1 MSVVRTQSES
11 RKARQAHR
19 LVRRPTGFD
28 PPSVILLLCLLT
40 TSTLVGPVSP
50 ANAATS
56 YGVRAV
62 AVAASKEGAPY
73 APGAT
78 GPNQFDCSGL
88 TLYSFQRAGRQ
99 LPRTA
104 EQQYEHTSRIPRN
117 ERALG
122 DLVFFPRG
130 STVEHVGIYA
140 GHNKIWHAPHPGAR
154 VRLERIWSRN
164 VRYGRA
170 S

>member
-1 MSVVRTQSES
+1 M
-11 RKARQAHR
+11 
-19 LVRRPTGFD
+19 
-28 PPSVILLLCLLT
+28 LLLCLLT
-40 TSTLVGPVSP
+40 TSTLAGPMSS

-73 APGAT
+73 ARGAT
-78 GPNQFDCSGL
+78 GPKRFDCSGL
-88 TLYSFQRAGRQ
+88 TLYSFRRAGRK

-104 EQQYEHTSRIPRN
+104 EQQYKHTSRIPRN
-117 ERALG
+117 KRALG

-140 GHNKIWHAPHPGAR
+140 GRDKIWHAPRPGAR

-164 VRYGRA
+164 VHYGRA
-170 S
+170 G